1 MNIRGK
7 SRSGMNRRTLLTPA
21 VAAITLAV
29 LSACGGGGD
38 GGMATTPATPAG
50 KVTLQGTAASGAFMA
65 NALVTVYDADGKV
78 VGSNT
83 ADGGGH
89 FEFDVTA
96 FRAPFAV
103 VATGSSGGD
112 QLTYVS
118 VLATKPTNGSAV
130 VNVTPLTTAVA
141 ALLVGG
147 NPLDLTKP
155 SVLGSKAS
163 SAQVQQ
169 IVSLLRS
176 VLANVTSDAGLD
188 PAAFDPIS
196 TPISKQG
203 EGADSV
209 LDVIRVTL
217 TTSGAKLTSTGS
229 VISDSNAAHEVIL
242 TADSLISPPPAL
254 PKPEVKTNAAT
265 FEGIRAALQACFAL
279 DPAART
285 DGNSLLGACST
296 AFSSDYLNNSYA
308 ARDDLSTL
316 LTASDMKGAKFEA
329 PVVLFNSTNAQNQA
343 TALVRLPFVRADKST
358 DHITR
363 LVTNRAPAG
372 WQLTG
377 NQRSYEAAVTRR
389 ISKVIELNPLSAQG
403 IVSRYESSLRFLFN
417 PARGA
422 GTNVQLVRVT
432 GPGLPAAGIT
442 LSRSRVCGSY
452 NNLVIQNLA
461 GSLTYATDDPV
472 TPDQVIGDSGQ
483 SSSTVVLAASAI
495 DSSQAAKWGGLSSGG
510 NTYLPAALSDS
521 AIESLPAYDR
531 YKFEVWNRNLDSSYK
546 TSLAAADDTFHV
558 TTSGSVLTPS
568 VLARQTWNSIDAGSL
583 DFVTTGGSKTAAQ
596 SGTQISWT
604 QNAEPVDRA
613 LAFGSLQSAVPLPE
627 RVLIQGSP
635 VARSARSDTV
645 SATNSASSAQ
655 QTPCNTAMFPAFR
668 LAGDQRTVEIRS
680 TTADDTQKFVRIVG
694 TVR

>member
-1 MNIRGK
+1 MNILGE
-7 SRSGMNRRTLLTPA
+7 SRSGMNRRILLTPA

-38 GGMATTPATPAG
+38 GGTAASPAA

-78 VGSNT
+78 VGSST
-83 ADGGGH
+83 ADGSGH
-89 FEFDVTA
+89 FEFDVAA

-118 VLATKPTNGSAV
+118 VLATKPTNGSAT

-147 NPLDLTKP
+147 DPLDLTKS

-163 SAQVQQ
+163 NAQVQQ
-169 IVSLLRS
+169 IVGLLRS

-188 PAAFDPIS
+188 PTAFDPIS
-196 TPISKQG
+196 TPLSKQG

-217 TTSGAKLTSTGS
+217 TASGAKLTSTGS
-229 VISDSNAAHEVIL
+229 VVSGNNAAHEVLL
-242 TADSLISPPPAL
+242 TADSLVSPPPAL

-279 DPAART
+279 DPAARA
-285 DGNSLLGACST
+285 DGTSVLGACST
-296 AFSSDYLNNSYA
+296 AFSSDYLNNSYT
-308 ARDDLSTL
+308 ARDDLITL
-316 LTASDMKGAKFEA
+316 LNASDMKGAKFEA

-343 TALVRLPFVRADKST
+343 TALVRLPFVRTDKST

-363 LVTNRAPAG
+363 LVTNRAPTG

-389 ISKVIELNPLSAQG
+389 ISKVTELNPQSAQG

-417 PARGA
+417 PARGS

-432 GPGLPAAGIT
+432 GPGLPDAGVT

-452 NNLVIQNLA
+452 SNLVVQNQA
-461 GSLTYATDDPV
+461 GSLTYAADDPV
-472 TPDQVIGDSGQ
+472 SPNQTISNSGQ
-483 SSSTVVLAASAI
+483 SSSTVVLAATAI
-495 DSSQAAKWGGLSSGG
+495 DRSQAVKWGGLSSGG
-510 NTYLPAALSDS
+510 NTYLSAALPDS
-521 AIESLPAYDR
+521 AIESLPAHGR
-531 YKFEVWNRNLDSSYK
+531 YKFEVWNRNLDYSYK
-546 TSLAAADDTFHV
+546 TSLAAPDDTFYV

-583 DFVTTGGSKTAAQ
+583 DFVTTGGSKTAVQ
-596 SGTQISWT
+596 SATRISWT

-627 RVLIQGSP
+627 RVLIQGLP

-645 SATNSASSAQ
+645 SAANSASSAL
-655 QTPCNTAMFPAFR
+655 TSCSTAVFPAFG

>member
-1 MNIRGK
+1 
-7 SRSGMNRRTLLTPA
+7 MNRRTLLTPA

-38 GGMATTPATPAG
+38 GGTATTPAA
-50 KVTLQGTAASGAFMA
+50 KVTLQGAAASGAFMA

-83 ADGGGH
+83 ADGSGH

-118 VLATKPTNGSAV
+118 VLATKPANGSAT

-147 NPLDLTKP
+147 NPLDLTKS

-169 IVSLLRS
+169 IVGLLRA

-188 PAAFDPIS
+188 PTAFDPIS
-196 TPISKQG
+196 TPLSKQG

-217 TTSGAKLTSTGS
+217 TASGAKLTSTGS
-229 VISDSNAAHEVIL
+229 VLGDNNAAHEVIL
-242 TADSLISPPPAL
+242 TPGSLASPPSAL

-279 DPAART
+279 DPAARANST
-285 DGNSLLGACST
+285 SLLGACST
-296 AFSSDYLNNSYA
+296 AFSGDYLNNSYT
-308 ARDDLSTL
+308 ARDDLFTL
-316 LTASDMKGAKFEA
+316 LAASDMKGAKFEA

-389 ISKVIELNPLSAQG
+389 ISKVTELNPLSAQG
-403 IVSRYESSLRFLFN
+403 IVSRYESALRFLFN

-422 GTNVQLVRVT
+422 GTNVHLVRVT

-442 LSRSRVCGSY
+442 LLSPFRSHKSKTPQYFRTGGFQGRAWRLPTFTRV
-452 NNLVIQNLA
+452 
-461 GSLTYATDDPV
+461 
-472 TPDQVIGDSGQ
+472 
-483 SSSTVVLAASAI
+483 SA
-495 DSSQAAKWGGLSSGG
+495 LSSAWSRFTVLFGMGRGG
-510 NTYLPAALSDS
+510 W
-521 AIESLPAYDR
+521 EG
-531 YKFEVWNRNLDSSYK
+531 V
-546 TSLAAADDTFHV
+546 
-558 TTSGSVLTPS
+558 
-568 VLARQTWNSIDAGSL
+568 
-583 DFVTTGGSKTAAQ
+583 
-596 SGTQISWT
+596 
-604 QNAEPVDRA
+604 
-613 LAFGSLQSAVPLPE
+613 
-627 RVLIQGSP
+627 
-635 VARSARSDTV
+635 
-645 SATNSASSAQ
+645 
-655 QTPCNTAMFPAFR
+655 
-668 LAGDQRTVEIRS
+668 
-680 TTADDTQKFVRIVG
+680 
-694 TVR
+694 

>member
-1 MNIRGK
+1 MH
-7 SRSGMNRRTLLTPA
+7 RRILLTPA

-38 GGMATTPATPAG
+38 GSTAATPASQAA
-50 KVTLQGTAASGAFMA
+50 KSTLQGTAASGAFMA

-78 VGSNT
+78 VGSNA
-83 ADGGGH
+83 ADSNGH
-89 FEFDVTA
+89 FEFDVSA

-118 VLATKPTNGSAV
+118 VLATKPANGSAT

-147 NPLDLTKP
+147 NPLDLTKA

-169 IVSLLRS
+169 IVGLLRS

-188 PAAFDPIS
+188 PTAFDPIS
-196 TPISKQG
+196 TPLSKQG

-217 TTSGAKLTSTGS
+217 TTSGAKLTSTGA
-229 VISDSNAAHEVIL
+229 VITDNNAAHEVLL
-242 TADSLISPPPAL
+242 TPDSLASPPSAL

-279 DPAART
+279 DPAARA
-285 DGNSLLGACST
+285 DGASVLGACST
-296 AFSSDYLNNSYA
+296 AFSSDYLNNSYT
-308 ARDDLSTL
+308 ARDDLFAL
-316 LTASDMKGAKFEA
+316 LAASDMKGARFEA
-329 PVVLFNSTNAQNQA
+329 PVVLFNSTNTQNQA
-343 TALVRLPFVRADKST
+343 TALVRLPFVRTDKST
-358 DHITR
+358 DHLTR
-363 LVTNRAPAG
+363 VVTNRAPGG

-377 NQRSYEAAVTRR
+377 NQRKYEAAVTRR
-389 ISKVIELNPLSAQG
+389 ISKVTELNPQSAQG
-403 IVSRYESSLRFLFN
+403 IVSRYESSLRLLLN
-417 PARGA
+417 PARGL
-422 GTNVQLVRVT
+422 GVNVQLVRVT
-432 GPGLPAAGIT
+432 GPGLPNAGVI
-442 LSRSRVCGSY
+442 LSRSRVCGSF

-472 TPDQVIGDSGQ
+472 LPNQTINNSGQ
-483 SSSTVVLAASAI
+483 SSSTVVLAATAI
-495 DSSQAAKWGGLSSGG
+495 DSSQAVKWSELSSGG
-510 NTYLPAALSDS
+510 NTYLSAALSDS
-521 AIESLPAYDR
+521 AIESLPAHGR
-531 YKFEVWNRNLDSSYK
+531 YKFEVWNRNVDTSYK
-546 TSLAAADDTFHV
+546 TSLAAADDTFYV
-558 TTSGSVLTPS
+558 TSSGSVLTPS

-596 SGTQISWT
+596 SGTRISWT
-604 QNAEPVDRA
+604 QNAETVDRA

-627 RVLIQGSP
+627 RVLIQGLP

-645 SATNSASSAQ
+645 SATNSGSSAL
-655 QTPCNTAMFPAFR
+655 TPCSTAVFPAFG